1 MNPKIKRATL
11 ADVAKLAGVSLGS
24 ASRALSDPHEVKPA
38 TLEKVTQAVA
48 QLDYVR
54 NGAAQALASK
64 RTRMIAVIYPSLDN
78 PIFASSVNSLQM
90 TLWSKGYQ
98 LLIASHEYDWDREAQ
113 TALKMIERGIDG
125 LILVGTDHQQSVFDT
140 LRKRQIPY
148 VLTWSKG
155 ASEYPHC
162 IGFSNEEAA
171 YNMAKLVIAK
181 GHKDIAICAGTYLH
195 NERAKARVQGTLR
208 ALKEAGIE
216 IDPNHIIEEQLSV
229 EGGRQG
235 LTRILEFK
243 KRPTVIIFG
252 NDAQAIGAI
261 AKSRELG
268 IKIPEEIS
276 VTGFDDI
283 ELASLV
289 DPPLTTNKVPINEI
303 GIRAAEMIVEL
314 INGEIEQSTNEADNV
329 LPTQVIERK
338 SLRDIC

>member
-1 MNPKIKRATL
+1 MNPNVKRATL

-24 ASRALSDPHEVKPA
+24 ASRALSDPSDVKPA
-38 TLEKVTQAVA
+38 TLERVTQAVA

-64 RTRMIAVIYPSLDN
+64 KTRMIAVIYPSLDN

-90 TLWSKGYQ
+90 TLWKKGYQ

-113 TALKMIERGIDG
+113 TAIKMIERGIDG
-125 LILVGTDHQQSVFDT
+125 LILVGSDHQQSIFDT

-148 VLTWSKG
+148 VLTWSKD
-155 ASEYPHC
+155 STDYPHC
-162 IGFSNEEAA
+162 VGFSNEEAA

-181 GHKDIAICAGTYLH
+181 GHRNIAICAGTYLH

-208 ALKEAGIE
+208 AFREAGIE
-216 IDPNHIIEEQLSV
+216 IDPSAIIEEQLSV

-235 LTRILEFK
+235 LEKILAFK
-243 KRPTVIIFG
+243 KRPSVIIFG

-268 IKIPEEIS
+268 IKIPEELS

-289 DPPLTTNKVPINEI
+289 NPPLTTNKVPINDI
-303 GIRAAEMIVEL
+303 GIRAADMMVSL
-314 INGEIEQSTNEADNV
+314 INGDLDKDVTTEILDTK
-329 LPTQVIERK
+329 VIERQ
-338 SLRDIC
+338 SLRSII

>member
-1 MNPKIKRATL
+1 MNPNVKRATL

-24 ASRALSDPHEVKPA
+24 ASRALSDPSDVKPA
-38 TLEKVTQAVA
+38 TLERVTQAVA

-64 RTRMIAVIYPSLDN
+64 KTRMIAVIYPSLDN

-90 TLWSKGYQ
+90 TLWKKGYQ
-98 LLIASHEYDWDREAQ
+98 LLIASHEYDWEREAQ
-113 TALKMIERGIDG
+113 TAIKMIERGIDG
-125 LILVGTDHQQSVFDT
+125 LILVGSDHQQSIFDT

-148 VLTWSKG
+148 VLTWSKD
-155 ASEYPHC
+155 STDYPHC
-162 IGFSNEEAA
+162 VGFSNEEAA

-181 GHKDIAICAGTYLH
+181 GHRDIAICAGTYLH

-208 ALKEAGIE
+208 AFREAGIE
-216 IDPNHIIEEQLSV
+216 IDPNAIIEEQLSV
-229 EGGRQG
+229 EGGRKG
-235 LTRILEFK
+235 LEKILALQK
-243 KRPTVIIFG
+243 KPSVIIFG

-268 IKIPEEIS
+268 IKIPEELS

-289 DPPLTTNKVPINEI
+289 DPPLTTNKVPINDI
-303 GIRAAEMIVEL
+303 GIRAADMIVNL
-314 INGEIEQSTNEADNV
+314 INGDMDKDVSTEILDTK
-329 LPTQVIERK
+329 VIERQ
-338 SLRDIC
+338 SLRNII